1 MRKLIVIVV
10 VAGIVLIAGLAIAI
24 RVLLGGDRIK
34 AAIEAQAAAA
44 LGQPVT
50 IQTAVPRLFPRV
62 SLDLRGITIGN
73 AREVTIEQVR
83 LATGFRALV
92 QRRIQDAEIQVE
104 RSQIDV
110 RWALALLAALVDANT
125 VEAPAPAQSS
135 AFAIDSIGAITLRN
149 LALVAGKHTLN
160 VDMDSSLTGG
170 DRFVIDR
177 LQGRSDRSD
186 FRASGEFSS
195 VSKRTGTFTVDAET
209 LDLDGLLAFFAAA
222 TPAGGA
228 QLASGRAGKAPRTN
242 QQPLHVDVSVRAK
255 RGRALG
261 VALTNMTT
269 TCRVAGSD
277 VLLEKLRMELFGG
290 RYDGSVAFRGS
301 QGESARTGSA
311 DGRYEWR
318 GTVENLDV
326 PQLAAFAGAAGSITG
341 RLAGTLSITASGVDP
356 QQAIQRARG
365 TARVAITDGR
375 IPGLEIVRSV
385 ILAFGKPSTE
395 RPAGSG
401 EAFTRL
407 AATLAVAGQ
416 QLATN
421 DLSFASRDF
430 DMAGQGTMSLGSQAV
445 DFHADVVLSRE
456 LSAQAGRDL
465 YRVAREGDR
474 VVLPARIT
482 GTVSAPTVFVDVQ
495 AALNRALRN
504 RAEDE
509 LKSLLDRLQKRIIRN

>member
-1 MRKLIVIVV
+1 MRKLIVIGVIAAVV
-10 VAGIVLIAGLAIAI
+10 LVAGLAIAI
-24 RVLLGGDRIK
+24 RVVLGGDRIR
-34 AAIEAQAAAA
+34 AAIESQAAAT

-50 IQTAVPRLFPRV
+50 IGTAVPRLFPRI
-62 SLDLRGITIGN
+62 SLDLRGITIGSK
-73 AREVTIEQVR
+73 REVTIEQVR

-92 QRRIQDAEIQVE
+92 GRRIQDAEIQVE

-110 RWALALLAALVDANT
+110 RWALALLAALVDANAAN
-125 VEAPAPAQSS
+125 APAAPQSS
-135 AFAIDSIGAITLRN
+135 SFVIESIGAITLRN

-160 VDMDSSLTGG
+160 VDMDSSLTDG

-177 LQGRSDRSD
+177 LAGRSDGSD

-195 VSKRTGTFTVDAET
+195 VSKRTGKFTVDAET
-209 LDLDGLLAFFAAA
+209 LDLDGLLAFFVAA

-228 QLASGRAGKAPRTN
+228 QVAPARAGKTPRSS
-242 QQPLHVDVSVRAK
+242 QQLLNVDVTVRAK

-261 VALTNMTT
+261 VALTNLTT
-269 TCRVAGSD
+269 TCRVANGD
-277 VLLEKLRMELFGG
+277 VLLDQLRMELFGG

-301 QGESARTGSA
+301 RGDSSGTGSNE
-311 DGRYEWR
+311 GRYEWR

-341 RLAGTLSITASGVDP
+341 RLGGTLSLAASGVDA

-385 ILAFGKPSTE
+385 ILAFGKPSPE

-401 EAFTRL
+401 EAFSRL
-407 AATLAVAGQ
+407 SATLAVTGQ

-421 DLSFASRDF
+421 DLAFASRDF
-430 DMAGQGTMSLGSQAV
+430 DMAGQGTMSLASQGV

-495 AALNRALRN
+495 AALKRALRN
-504 RAEDE
+504 RAVDE
-509 LKSLLDRLQKRIIRN
+509 LKGLFDRLQKRFIRH